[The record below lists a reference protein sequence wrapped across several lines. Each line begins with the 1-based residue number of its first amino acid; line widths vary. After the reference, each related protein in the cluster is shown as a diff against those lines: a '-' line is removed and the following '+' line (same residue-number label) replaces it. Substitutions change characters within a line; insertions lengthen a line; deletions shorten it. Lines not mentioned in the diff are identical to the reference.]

1 LKISELKEKMEKEYG
16 KTIDEIAATV
26 PLEDLT
32 VEEFVVIQVLINY
45 NHKEA
50 LDIQGEHIKA
60 LEDIIFAE
68 TEEYEGPAYG

>member
-1 LKISELKEKMEKEYG
+1 MKISELKEKMEKEHG
-16 KTIDEIAATV
+16 KTIEEIAATV

-45 NHKEA
+45 NHKET

-60 LEDIIFAE
+60 LEDVIFAE
-68 TEEYEGPAYG
+68 PEEYEGPAYG